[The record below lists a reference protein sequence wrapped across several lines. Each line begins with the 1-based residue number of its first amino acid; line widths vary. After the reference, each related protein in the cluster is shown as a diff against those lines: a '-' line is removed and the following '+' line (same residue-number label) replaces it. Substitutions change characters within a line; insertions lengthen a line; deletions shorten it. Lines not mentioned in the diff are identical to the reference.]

1 MKKTM
6 MLAAIPAMFALAA
19 CGETANEDT
28 AETETALID
37 DDNDAPEPVGFR
49 PYRISTAGFGR
60 RSQRRSIN

>member
-28 AETETALID
+28 AD
-37 DDNDAPEPVGFR
+37 R
-49 PYRISTAGFGR
+49 
-60 RSQRRSIN
+60 